1 MLLAIL
7 PDMVVWLFMIRIF
20 LLMQWWVAYH
30 RNRRRSCCFISCPS
44 SLRNQNF
51 LPDLIFFGERGRR
64 PAGEICGG
72 VGNISKSDKN
82 TSGKLPNMVSN
93 LLKANAPKNLL
104 EEEMKIAVTDKCQE
118 VLKHWNIILAN
129 ALP

>member
-1 MLLAIL
+1 
-7 PDMVVWLFMIRIF
+7 
-20 LLMQWWVAYH
+20 
-30 RNRRRSCCFISCPS
+30 
-44 SLRNQNF
+44 
-51 LPDLIFFGERGRR
+51 
-64 PAGEICGG
+64 
-72 VGNISKSDKN
+72 
-82 TSGKLPNMVSN
+82 MVSN